1 MGAKKKTPPQRK
13 DWSSSAHGELAS
25 DPVAYP
31 EGRSVQGADM
41 TAPKSKRWSQQVTQK
56 SDALD
61 LEHGVFTKGDPKAIA
76 RSLKRSAEQSHR
88 RKADPFRSA
97 MSMLTF
103 YVNRAG
109 KTLSKQDRS
118 RLEAAKDELRELFA
132 RPRAGR

>member
-1 MGAKKKTPPQRK
+1 MA
-13 DWSSSAHGELAS
+13 
-25 DPVAYP
+25 
-31 EGRSVQGADM
+31 
-41 TAPKSKRWSQQVTQK
+41 APKSKRWSQRVTQK

>member
-1 MGAKKKTPPQRK
+1 
-13 DWSSSAHGELAS
+13 
-25 DPVAYP
+25 
-31 EGRSVQGADM
+31 M

>member
-1 MGAKKKTPPQRK
+1 
-13 DWSSSAHGELAS
+13 
-25 DPVAYP
+25 
-31 EGRSVQGADM
+31 M

-109 KTLSKQDRS
+109 KTLSRQGRS
-118 RLEAAKDELRELFA
+118 RLEAAKDELRELFG
-132 RPRAGR
+132 RPQVRR

>member
-1 MGAKKKTPPQRK
+1 
-13 DWSSSAHGELAS
+13 
-25 DPVAYP
+25 
-31 EGRSVQGADM
+31 M
-41 TAPKSKRWSQQVTQK
+41 TAPKTKRWSQRVTQK